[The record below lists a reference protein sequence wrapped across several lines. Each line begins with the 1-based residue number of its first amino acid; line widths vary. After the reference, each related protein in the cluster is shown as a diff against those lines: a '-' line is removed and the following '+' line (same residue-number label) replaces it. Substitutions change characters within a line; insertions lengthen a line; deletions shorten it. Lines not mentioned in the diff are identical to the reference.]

1 MTAGFVARQAVTAR
15 PLMARER
22 PSPSDGDDQ
31 PRRPPVRRVALVI
44 ETSNGYSRNVLA
56 GVYEHMRS
64 GGHWAT
70 FLPEHG
76 RGMPPLKELVRWTGD
91 GIIARI
97 ETAETARVIERLGLP
112 AIDISA
118 ARLLPTIP
126 YVETDDAQIAEL
138 AVRHFLDNGFQHFAY
153 CGERRFRWSEN
164 RQHYFQNVL
173 AGLGR
178 TVHVFDEPAEGVAD
192 VERTLARIGD
202 WLLGLP
208 RPVAVFACYD
218 ARGRQVIDECHRVGL
233 RIPDDVAVLGVD
245 DDELLCSLM
254 TPPLS
259 SIIPDARRAGR
270 LAGELLDRLID
281 GGTVA
286 LENLLPPLGV
296 ATRCSTDVLAVD
308 DPLIAASVAFIRA
321 NVHRGIKPEDI
332 VAAVG
337 SSRKVLDQAFVRRLD
352 RTLHEA
358 ILQVQFKLVEQLL
371 AESELK
377 LAAIATRCGFRHPE
391 YMTVAFTKRYGMS
404 PSEWRKAQRRD

>member
-1 MTAGFVARQAVTAR
+1 M
-15 PLMARER
+15 
-22 PSPSDGDDQ
+22 
-31 PRRPPVRRVALVI
+31 I

-76 RGMPPLKELVRWTGD
+76 RGMPPLKELARWTGD

-118 ARLLPTIP
+118 GRLLPTIP

-178 TVHVFDEPAEGVAD
+178 SVPVFDEPAESVAD

-281 GGTVA
+281 GGGVA

-371 AESELK
+371 AESDLK

>member
-1 MTAGFVARQAVTAR
+1 M
-15 PLMARER
+15 
-22 PSPSDGDDQ
+22 
-31 PRRPPVRRVALVI
+31 I

-76 RGMPPLKELVRWTGD
+76 RGMPPLKELARWTGD

-118 ARLLPTIP
+118 GRLLPTIP

-178 TVHVFDEPAEGVAD
+178 SVHVFDEPAEGVAD

-281 GGTVA
+281 GGGVA

-371 AESELK
+371 AESDLK